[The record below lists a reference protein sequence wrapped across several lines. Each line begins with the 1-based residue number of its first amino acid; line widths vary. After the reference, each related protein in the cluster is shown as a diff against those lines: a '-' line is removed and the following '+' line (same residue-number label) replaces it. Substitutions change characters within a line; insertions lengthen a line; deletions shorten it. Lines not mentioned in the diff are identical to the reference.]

1 LTAEEATVILAPLEL
16 GVEIVEEFSEDIPV
30 GVVIRTDPASGEK
43 ARKGS
48 QVKLFVSK
56 GQERYVIPS
65 DLAGKDPKDAT
76 AALEA
81 LTLVIAGTNEVFDE
95 LIPVGKV
102 VSTDPVGGTS
112 VKRETPITL
121 LVSKG
126 PAPVELPPII
136 GTLLVDA
143 NTALAA
149 IGLTT
154 QTIEEKFDDS
164 TAGTILLSDPVPG
177 TTVPKGTVIKVVVS
191 KGPVLVEVPNVE
203 ELSTA
208 EATAILEAAGFKVK
222 VVNKFSIVKRDEVYA
237 QIPVATNMA
246 PKGSSRN
253 MSATWNAKSRL

>member
-1 LTAEEATVILAPLEL
+1 
-16 GVEIVEEFSEDIPV
+16 
-30 GVVIRTDPASGEK
+30 
-43 ARKGS
+43 
-48 QVKLFVSK
+48 
-56 GQERYVIPS
+56 VIPS

-154 QTIEEKFDDS
+154 QAIEEKFDDS
-164 TAGTILLSDPVPG
+164 AAGTILLSDPVPG

-191 KGPVLVEVPNVE
+191 KGPVLVEVPNVKG
-203 ELSTA
+203 LSTSQ
-208 EATAILEAAGFKVK
+208 ATAILKTAGFKVK
-222 VVNKFSIVKRDEVYA
+222 IVYGLSVVVDDEVYE
-237 QIPVATNMA
+237 QSPVANSLA
-246 PKGSSRN
+246 PKGSVI
-253 MSATWNAKSRL
+253 TLTVL